1 MAEVNGAYFFAR
13 KIMDIPG
20 TVDDILVLCLV
31 IIEALRCRKAIAAR
45 CPYPP
50 FSPTGV
56 TKVENAFHTP
66 LIHETRVG
74 LHQLNYT
81 AD

>member
-1 MAEVNGAYFFAR
+1 MAEVNGAYFFSR

-20 TVDDILVLCLV
+20 TVDDILVLLHV
-31 IIEALRCRKAIAAR
+31 ILDALRCRKAIAIR

-56 TKVENAFHTP
+56 TKV
-66 LIHETRVG
+66 
-74 LHQLNYT
+74 
-81 AD
+81 